1 MKKAIL
7 IVSYGVANRSVGEK
21 SLGML
26 EKEIKECWQEWDVY
40 QAFTGQ
46 RILKKCR
53 AQRLDIP
60 DESQALKKLVEQGYK
75 KIVVLP
81 THLVYGSEY
90 NRVVEATKRTLVDLK
105 VGQPLLEGDIL
116 RKRLAETMIR
126 EIPLQGGETVL
137 YVGHGT
143 KLDDGTAYGR
153 MEAELHKTGQVTA
166 LVGTLDT
173 IDLTLT
179 RIDTKKVTVVPLLL
193 TAGKHMNQDICGEE
207 NSSLTSQLRKM
218 GKQVYC
224 VKRGLIEY
232 ESVRQIYLDQ
242 VEGLVQ
248 SFNL

>member
-7 IVSYGVANRSVGEK
+7 IVSYGVASREVWEK

-26 EKEIKECWQEWDVY
+26 EKEIQEHWSKWDVY

-53 AQRLDIP
+53 AQGLDIP

-143 KLDDGTAYGR
+143 KLDDDAAYGR

-224 VKRGLIEY
+224 VKKGLIEY

>member
-7 IVSYGVANRSVGEK
+7 IVSYGVASREVWEK

-26 EKEIKECWQEWDVY
+26 EKEIQEHWPKWDVY

-53 AQRLDIP
+53 AQGLDMP
-60 DESQALKKLVEQGYK
+60 DESQALQMLTEKAYK

-105 VGQPLLEGDIL
+105 VGQPLLGNDIL
-116 RKRLAETMIR
+116 RKRLVETMIR
-126 EIPLQGGETVL
+126 EIPLQGGETVF

-143 KLDDGTAYGR
+143 KLDDDAAYGR
-153 MEAELHKTGQVTA
+153 MEAELCRAGQIPVI
-166 LVGTLDT
+166 VGTLGAV
-173 IDLTLT
+173 DLTLE
-179 RIDTKKVTVVPLLL
+179 RIDVKKVIVVPLLL
-193 TAGKHMNQDICGEE
+193 TAGKHLNQDICGEE
-207 NSSLTSQLRKM
+207 DSSLASQLRRA
-218 GKQVYC
+218 GKQVSC
-224 VKRGLIEY
+224 VKKGLIEY
-232 ESVRQIYLDQ
+232 EAVRQIYLDQ

>member
-7 IVSYGVANRSVGEK
+7 IVSYGVANRSVWEK

-26 EKEIKECWQEWDVY
+26 EKEIKECWPEWDVY

-46 RILKKCR
+46 RILEKCR
-53 AQRLDIP
+53 AQGLNMP
-60 DESQALKKLVEQGYK
+60 DESQALKKLVEHGYK

-90 NRVVEATKRTLVDLK
+90 NKVVEAAKRISINLK
-105 VGQPLLEGDIL
+105 VAQPLLGNDIL
-116 RKRLAETMIR
+116 RKRLAEAMIR
-126 EIPLQGGETVL
+126 EIPLQGSETVL

-143 KLDDGTAYGR
+143 KLDDDAAYGR
-153 MEAELHKTGQVTA
+153 MEEELHKAGQVPA
-166 LVGTLDT
+166 IVGTLDA
-173 IDLTLT
+173 IDLALE

-207 NSSLTSQLRKM
+207 DVSLISQLRRA
-218 GKQVYC
+218 GIQVSC
-224 VKRGLIEY
+224 VKKGLIEY
-232 ESVRQIYLDQ
+232 KAVRQIFLDQ
-242 VEGLVQ
+242 VEELVQ